1 MPRSALRA
9 LVCRAQHTVLKT
21 VAEMRIA
28 PRLIAWQRVHGRH
41 GLPWQQTKDP
51 YRVWL
56 SEIMLQQTQ
65 VAAVI
70 DYYARFLKVFPTV
83 KKLAQ
88 ASSPEVM
95 AQWAGLGYYA
105 RARNLHACARR
116 VVTEWNGIF
125 PSTAQELVTL
135 PGIGPSTAAA
145 IAAFCFGERAAILDG
160 NVKRVFARHA
170 GIEGDPS
177 TRVVEQQLWAMA
189 REQLPSARA
198 CNEDPD
204 AMGSYTQGLMDL
216 GATLCT
222 RSRPRCQECPIR
234 SDCVAYKEGRTEELP
249 TARARKTLPE
259 RSVTVMIAYRPGHIL
274 LEQRPATG
282 IWGGLWSLPEFS
294 TDISNTDFCQSLGI
308 TTKEIQKLPAFLH
321 VFTHYRLTIAPIIVH
336 VKRPDLS
343 TGRSGTQ
350 PSAQW
355 VEINTLNSKGL
366 PAPIRKLLDGLISDR
381 VLK

>member
-1 MPRSALRA
+1 
-9 LVCRAQHTVLKT
+9 
-21 VAEMRIA
+21 MRIA

-41 GLPWQQTKDP
+41 GLPWQQTRDP

-70 DYYARFLKVFPTV
+70 DYYARFLKAFPNV

-88 ASSPEVM
+88 AKTPKVM

-105 RARNLHACARR
+105 RARNLHACAQR
-116 VVTEWNGIF
+116 VVSDWGGSF
-125 PSTAQELVTL
+125 PTTARELVTL

-160 NVKRVFARHA
+160 NVKRVFARHG

-177 TRVVEQQLWAMA
+177 TRAVEQRLWDMA
-189 REQLPSARA
+189 REQLPSARVS
-198 CNEDPD
+198 NND
-204 AMGSYTQGLMDL
+204 ANAMATYTQGLMDL

-222 RSRPRCQECPIR
+222 RNRPRCQDCPIH
-234 SDCVAYKEGRTEELP
+234 SDCTARKEGRTDELP
-249 TARARKTLPE
+249 SARARKTLPE
-259 RSVTVMIAYRPGHIL
+259 RSVAIMLAHRPGHIL

-294 TDISNTDFCQSLGI
+294 VDVSSTDFCASLGLHV
-308 TTKEIQKLPAFLH
+308 TKIEKLPAFLH
-321 VFTHYRLTIAPIIVH
+321 VFTHYRLTITPVIARTSEP
-336 VKRPDLS
+336 KSSAAEQSLS
-343 TGRSGTQ
+343 KPTFHWTKIG
-350 PSAQW
+350 A
-355 VEINTLNSKGL
+355 LHSKGL
-366 PAPIRKLLDGLISDR
+366 PAPIRKLLLGLISDN
-381 VLK
+381 VLR